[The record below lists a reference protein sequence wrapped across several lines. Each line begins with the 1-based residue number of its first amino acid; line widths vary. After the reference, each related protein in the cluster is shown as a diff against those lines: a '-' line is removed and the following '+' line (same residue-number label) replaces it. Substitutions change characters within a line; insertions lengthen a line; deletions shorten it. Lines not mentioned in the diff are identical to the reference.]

1 MQEIMPKY
9 NISIHA
15 LVKRATNVIMDF
27 PELQNISI
35 HALVKRAT
43 IERLN
48 ELFKDDISIH
58 ALVKRATRIR
68 TRFYLKHGFQ
78 STPS

>member
-1 MQEIMPKY
+1 MKRATNVIMDFPEIQ

-27 PELQNISI
+27 PEIQNISI

-43 IERLN
+43 
-48 ELFKDDISIH
+48 
-58 ALVKRATRIR
+58 
-68 TRFYLKHGFQ
+68 G
-78 STPS
+78 TPVVSSEC